1 MGAEPRHSPTGLFA
15 RRGFMHAMSRTVEDT
30 PAQFAEARILVRYKR
45 GYVAR
50 HLTLPHRDLRTLD
63 ALLDTISKRR
73 FCGSRTPSGVGTSRP
88 FSPTATA
95 EIAVADKGRNGRA
108 MDEVV
113 EHVGH
118 VSTRPRRSLAR

>member
-30 PAQFAEARILVRYKR
+30 RDKFAEARILVRYKR

-73 FCGSRTPSGVGTSRP
+73 FCGSRTPAGVGHNKP
-88 FSPTATA
+88 FSPPGTG
-95 EIAVADKGRNGRA
+95 EIAVAHKGRKGRA
-108 MDEVV
+108 QDGDADAG
-113 EHVGH
+113 GH
-118 VSTRPRRSLAR
+118 LATPPR